1 MGTPGVASTPHTLYL
16 LLTATPTSSP
26 RLPDIPS
33 LPSAPSPLLHLFY
46 PKKRLWMF
54 RWMIHGLDRWLMD
67 ALSSVR
73 SPYSHLPEER
83 VKSRHFTLGLIIK
96 QEWDGGSSWRSG
108 QFQIQ
113 TKHVIASVNINAP
126 NSEGKRWTFAAERS
140 VIQGPLGI
148 IRVQLSGPLFQVGWC
163 DQSFGHC
170 VSEGEDRKLA

>member
-1 MGTPGVASTPHTLYL
+1 MDRLIVGRTGVASTPHTLYL
-16 LLTATPTSSP
+16 ILTATPTSSP

-33 LPSAPSPLLHLFY
+33 LPSPPSPLLHLFY

-96 QEWDGGSSWRSG
+96 YNCREENIVSPLHHDRIPHAGAPDVDRASCLRAVVDKEQRTRSWQDR
-108 QFQIQ
+108 
-113 TKHVIASVNINAP
+113 TNTE
-126 NSEGKRWTFAAERS
+126 NSRCWRAKQAA
-140 VIQGPLGI
+140 GGI
-148 IRVQLSGPLFQVGWC
+148 IPHSR
-163 DQSFGHC
+163 
-170 VSEGEDRKLA
+170 